1 MTQMIQNTA
10 QNTAQSTSET
20 RKARRAAHRAG
31 MEGLRGKLLRML
43 GQDQRGAAAVEFAF
57 IMPILL
63 LMFSGILQ
71 FGSVMFLENHM
82 TNVAREAS
90 RRVAV
95 GELTEAAA
103 ATMVQDVLVNW
114 GVTYQV
120 TVATADADDGNQ
132 DVTVAISLPLSE
144 AALIDV
150 LGLFDTGNLS
160 TSVTMRMES

>member
-1 MTQMIQNTA
+1 MNMTQPIQNTA
-10 QNTAQSTSET
+10 KSAIDTPKP
-20 RKARRAAHRAG
+20 RKGRRS
-31 MEGLRGKLLRML
+31 LRGKLLRAL

-95 GELTEAAA
+95 GELAEADA
-103 ATMVQDVLVNW
+103 ATMVQGALVNW
-114 GVTYQV
+114 GVTYDV
-120 TVATADADDGNQ
+120 TITTEEAEDDDDNE
-132 DVTVAISLPLSE
+132 DVTVAISLPLSA

-150 LGLFDTGNLS
+150 LGLFENGNLS

>member
-10 QNTAQSTSET
+10 KSATET
-20 RKARRAAHRAG
+20 RKARRAG
-31 MEGLRGKLLRML
+31 TKGLRGTLLRAL

-95 GELTEAAA
+95 GELTEADA
-103 ATMVQDVLVNW
+103 ATMVQGALVNW

-120 TVATADADDGNQ
+120 SIATVDAGDGNQ
-132 DVTVAISLPLSE
+132 DVTVAISLPLSD
-144 AALIDV
+144 AALMDV
-150 LGLFDTGNLS
+150 LGLFETGNLS
-160 TSVTMRMES
+160 TSVSMRMES

>member
-10 QNTAQSTSET
+10 KSAPEA
-20 RKARRAAHRAG
+20 RKARRAVAK
-31 MEGLRGKLLRML
+31 GLRGKLLRAL

-63 LMFSGILQ
+63 VMFSGILQ

-95 GELTEAAA
+95 GELSQADA
-103 ATMVQDVLVNW
+103 ATMVQDKLVNW

-120 TVATADADDGNQ
+120 SIATEEADDGNE

>member
-1 MTQMIQNTA
+1 MTQVIQNTA
-10 QNTAQSTSET
+10 TSALET
-20 RKARRAAHRAG
+20 RKARRAGRRSG
-31 MEGLRGKLLRML
+31 TKGLRGTLLRAL

-63 LMFSGILQ
+63 VMFSGILQ

-95 GELTEAAA
+95 GELTETDA
-103 ATMVQDVLVNW
+103 ATMVQGALVNW
-114 GVTYQV
+114 GVTYEV
-120 TVATADADDGNQ
+120 SVATVDADDGNQ
-132 DVTVAISLPLSE
+132 DITVAISLPLSD

>member
-10 QNTAQSTSET
+10 KSATET
-20 RKARRAAHRAG
+20 RKARRAASK
-31 MEGLRGKLLRML
+31 GLRGTLLRAL
-43 GQDQRGAAAVEFAF
+43 GRDQRGAAAVEFAF

-95 GELTEAAA
+95 GELTEADA
-103 ATMVQDVLVNW
+103 ATMVQGALVNW

-120 TVATADADDGNQ
+120 SIATVDAGDGNQ
-132 DVTVAISLPLSE
+132 DVTVAISLPLSD
-144 AALIDV
+144 AALMDV
-150 LGLFDTGNLS
+150 LGLFETGNLS
-160 TSVTMRMES
+160 TSVSMRMES